1 MRIKGVPRQQGK
13 RPYLIAGLVL
23 LLILLL
29 IHRYVY
35 NLNLFPA
42 TWDVHLREPLDAFK
56 QWSIRNRTTHPLFL
70 YFFEPLSNGID
81 FALRRAET
89 WLLWLPWPVLATA
102 VFLLAQKIANLRI
115 ALLTTFCLL
124 FMGLV
129 RLWTESM
136 QTLALVA
143 VSVGLALLLGIP
155 LGIWAA
161 RNKRVERSLRPFLD
175 AMQTMPAFVYLL
187 PVVLFFGIARV
198 PSVVATVIYALPPA
212 IRLTTLGIREVPQEI
227 VEAARA
233 FGSTPRQILFKV
245 QLPLALPTIMA
256 GVNQTIMMSLGIV
269 VIAALIGAGG
279 LGKVVLDSL
288 RGLRVGLALEAGL
301 AIVFLAVLLDRLSE
315 AFSARNRT
323 GAVVANG
330 RFFPKNWQTNQ
341 FITRLEAALDKLY
354 TISGKALARLAGL
367 SRSAFVQQHAYLL
380 ASLLLVGGLLW
391 LGRTLA
397 WTEFPQAWRLNL
409 QEPVDTAVL
418 WVRDNLFERQVGPLL
433 LGTRPLSNFI
443 IIRLLDP
450 LDRLLQEQLSWPVI
464 VLLAGLLGYWVS
476 GWRLALGGTAVLFA
490 VGLLGMWELA
500 MVTLSQVIVA
510 VFFSLLIAIPLGIW
524 AARNDVVTAVL
535 RPVLDFLQTIPAF
548 VYLVPVVMLFNVGRV
563 PGIMASVLYALP
575 PAIRLTNL
583 GIRQANPEAVEAAQA
598 FGSTRRQL
606 LFKVQLPLA
615 LPSIMAGINQ
625 TVMMVLAMV
634 VVAGMVGGA
643 GLGLEAVNGL
653 ARNQLGQGIEAGLA
667 IVILA
672 VVIDRLLL
680 AGAARTSVN
689 GNR

>member
-81 FALRRAET
+81 FALRRVET

-129 RLWTESM
+129 GLWTESM

-288 RGLRVGLALEAGL
+288 RGLRVGLALEAGRM
-301 AIVFLAVLLDRLSE
+301 DR
-315 AFSARNRT
+315 
-323 GAVVANG
+323 
-330 RFFPKNWQTNQ
+330 
-341 FITRLEAALDKLY
+341 
-354 TISGKALARLAGL
+354 
-367 SRSAFVQQHAYLL
+367 
-380 ASLLLVGGLLW
+380 
-391 LGRTLA
+391 
-397 WTEFPQAWRLNL
+397 
-409 QEPVDTAVL
+409 
-418 WVRDNLFERQVGPLL
+418 
-433 LGTRPLSNFI
+433 RPD
-443 IIRLLDP
+443 RLDP
-450 LDRLLQEQLSWPVI
+450 LPRHRQFVDRRGVHLLQ
-464 VLLAGLLGYWVS
+464 LLTAPRLRET
-476 GWRLALGGTAVLFA
+476 GWG
-490 VGLLGMWELA
+490 A
-500 MVTLSQVIVA
+500 MR
-510 VFFSLLIAIPLGIW
+510 
-524 AARNDVVTAVL
+524 ARC
-535 RPVLDFLQTIPAF
+535 
-548 VYLVPVVMLFNVGRV
+548 
-563 PGIMASVLYALP
+563 
-575 PAIRLTNL
+575 
-583 GIRQANPEAVEAAQA
+583 
-598 FGSTRRQL
+598 
-606 LFKVQLPLA
+606 
-615 LPSIMAGINQ
+615 
-625 TVMMVLAMV
+625 
-634 VVAGMVGGA
+634 
-643 GLGLEAVNGL
+643 
-653 ARNQLGQGIEAGLA
+653 
-667 IVILA
+667 
-672 VVIDRLLL
+672 
-680 AGAARTSVN
+680 
-689 GNR
+689 

>member
-81 FALRRAET
+81 FALRRVET

>member
-81 FALRRAET
+81 FALRRVET

-129 RLWTESM
+129 GLWTESM

-161 RNKRVERSLRPFLD
+161 RNKKVERSLRPFLD

-354 TISGKALARLAGL
+354 TISGRALARLAGL

-391 LGRTLA
+391 LGRALA

-418 WVRDNLFERQVGPLL
+418 WVRDNLFEQQVGPLL

>member
-81 FALRRAET
+81 FALRRVET

-129 RLWTESM
+129 GLWTESM

-354 TISGKALARLAGL
+354 ASSGKALARLAVL

-391 LGRTLA
+391 LGRTLSG
-397 WTEFPQAWRLNL
+397 TEFPQAWRLNL

-418 WVRDNLFERQVGPLL
+418 WVRDNLFEQQVGPLL

-672 VVIDRLLL
+672 VVIDRMLL
-680 AGAARTSVN
+680 AGAARTSVH
-689 GNR
+689 GNQ